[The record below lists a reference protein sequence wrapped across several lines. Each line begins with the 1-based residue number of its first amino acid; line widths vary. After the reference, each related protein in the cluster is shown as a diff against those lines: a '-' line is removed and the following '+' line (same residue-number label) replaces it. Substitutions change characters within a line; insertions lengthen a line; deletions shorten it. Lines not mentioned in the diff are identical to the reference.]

1 MTEPGRS
8 SRPTAADGSKLR
20 GRAPRRPP
28 PRYRAGVA
36 RLALLVA
43 AVLLG
48 FLRGGAAAAPAQTVF
63 ELGRIG
69 GNIAP
74 FTVQIR
80 ADGSVR
86 HSGPVRLA
94 HRDVRLSQKRLAA
107 LRAYARSQ
115 GFWSLRRLTLCRGQ
129 LPDFASL
136 YVAIHTGGSA
146 RRVTVR
152 GDCSPRFS
160 RIYRALAAAATVTS

>member
-1 MTEPGRS
+1 
-8 SRPTAADGSKLR
+8 
-20 GRAPRRPP
+20 
-28 PRYRAGVA
+28 VA
-36 RLALLVA
+36 RLVLLVA
-43 AVLLG
+43 AMLLG
-48 FLRGGAAAAPAQTVF
+48 FLRGGATAAPAQTAF
-63 ELGRIG
+63 ELGRVG

-80 ADGSVR
+80 ADGTVR

-94 HRDVRLSQKRLAA
+94 HRDVRLSQRRLMA

-115 GFWSLRRLTLCRGQ
+115 GFWSLRRLTLCRGA

-136 YVAIHTGGSA
+136 FVVVHAGGKT

-152 GDCSPRFS
+152 GGCSPRFS

>member
-1 MTEPGRS
+1 MT
-8 SRPTAADGSKLR
+8 
-20 GRAPRRPP
+20 
-28 PRYRAGVA
+28 
-36 RLALLVA
+36 RLAVLVA

-48 FLRGGAAAAPAQTVF
+48 FLRGGAAAAPPPTVF
-63 ELGRIG
+63 ELGRVG

-74 FTVQIR
+74 FTVRIR

-94 HRDVRLSQKRLAA
+94 HRDVRLSQKRLTA
-107 LRAYARSQ
+107 LRAYVRSQ
-115 GFWSLRRLTLCRGQ
+115 GFWSLRRLTVCRGS

-136 YVAIHTGGSA
+136 FVVVHAGGRT

-152 GDCSPRFS
+152 GGCSPRFT
-160 RIYRALAAAATVTS
+160 RVYRALAAAATVTS

>member
-1 MTEPGRS
+1 
-8 SRPTAADGSKLR
+8 
-20 GRAPRRPP
+20 
-28 PRYRAGVA
+28 VA
-36 RLALLVA
+36 RLVVLIA
-43 AVLLG
+43 AMLLG

-63 ELGRIG
+63 EFGRVG

-86 HSGPVRLA
+86 HSGPVRLS
-94 HRDVRLSQKRLAA
+94 HRDVRLSPKRLAA
-107 LRAYARSQ
+107 LRAYARAQS
-115 GFWSLRRLTLCRGQ
+115 FWSLRRLTPCRGQ

-136 YVAIHTGGSA
+136 FVAIHTDGRT

-160 RIYRALAAAATVTS
+160 RVYRALAAAATVIS

>member
-1 MTEPGRS
+1 M
-8 SRPTAADGSKLR
+8 
-20 GRAPRRPP
+20 
-28 PRYRAGVA
+28 
-36 RLALLVA
+36 
-43 AVLLG
+43 LLG
-48 FLRGGAAAAPAQTVF
+48 FLRGGAAAAPGQTVF
-63 ELGRIG
+63 EFGRVG

-80 ADGSVR
+80 ADGTVR

-94 HRDVRLSQKRLAA
+94 HRDVRLSQRRLAA
-107 LRAYARSQ
+107 LRAYARAQ
-115 GFWSLRRLTLCRGQ
+115 GFWSLRRLTLCRGS

-136 YVAIHTGGSA
+136 YVAIHTGDRT

-152 GDCSPRFS
+152 GGCRPRFS

>member
-1 MTEPGRS
+1 
-8 SRPTAADGSKLR
+8 
-20 GRAPRRPP
+20 
-28 PRYRAGVA
+28 VV
-36 RLALLVA
+36 RLAVLIA
-43 AVLLG
+43 AMLLG
-48 FLRGGAAAAPAQTVF
+48 FLRGGAAAAPGRTVF
-63 ELGRIG
+63 EFGRVG

-115 GFWSLRRLTLCRGQ
+115 GFWSLRRLTVCRGS
-129 LPDFASL
+129 LPDFAAL
-136 YVAIHTGGSA
+136 YVAIRSGGTT
-146 RRVTVR
+146 RKVTVR
-152 GDCSPRFS
+152 GGCSPRFS
-160 RIYRALAAAATVTS
+160 RVYRALASAATVTS